1 MSMRIKLIGGFSI
14 LGVILL
20 LTGLV
25 GLRGISNLSQ
35 DLHFIIGPAWST
47 ADGSMETSIEIE
59 AQMII
64 VSHLLRGERD
74 EKESA
79 DLARAKQRADE
90 ALARLTGADLLP
102 EADVKSL
109 MAQYANYQTAQTD
122 LIAKHYAFQ
131 TVRSEF
137 DINTEKFV
145 LLGQAM
151 EVIGDAAV
159 EEIENSPLEPRTW
172 AGGLEQRWK
181 AADGG
186 MESNIGLL
194 WQLYYLERLLSG
206 GDVDML
212 ERKIQESSAFQKDAT
227 NEMFSTGRF
236 TATAGEAYGNLSF
249 QEAYTSLFERHQ
261 MLMGTLIS
269 EYKAFHFALVHYES
283 VAASLLKRLVEVEE
297 NGDAA
302 VEQKAGSILQTQ
314 AVSGELMMSAMVLG
328 LLAAVGLAVYMTRDV
343 VGALHLF
350 QSRVDD
356 IAQGEGDLTKRL
368 RMSRKDEFGRLAR
381 SLDGFIDRIH
391 HLVKDVAESSARI
404 QTASTQVTQ
413 SVRQTSVDVESQRRQ
428 TDQMAF
434 AIGTLDVAAGQVAGN
449 IERASSQAGE
459 ADQETRRVLDVVKN
473 TSQTVDRLAG
483 QITESASVIGTLNE
497 SVGRINSVL
506 GVIQGIAEQ
515 TNLLALNAAI
525 EAARAGEQGRGF
537 AVVADEVRG
546 LAAKTQGSTEEIRLM
561 IEDLKSGATRA
572 VEVMTASRS
581 ISDDTANQ
589 ARQAEQTLSH
599 ISGLIR
605 ALNQM
610 NQQIATAAESQ
621 SDTTG
626 GLRGSIAEILAI
638 AESTSQRM
646 QTTLDTS
653 SGLEQVGDQLQRQVG
668 QFRV

>member
-546 LAAKTQGSTEEIRLM
+546 LAAKTQGSTEEIQLM

>member
-122 LIAKHYAFQ
+122 LIAKHHAFQ

-206 GDVDML
+206 GDADML

-236 TATAGEAYGNLSF
+236 TATAGEAHGNLSF

-314 AVSGELMMSAMVLG
+314 AVSGDLMVSAMVLG

>member
-1 MSMRIKLIGGFSI
+1 
-14 LGVILL
+14 
-20 LTGLV
+20 
-25 GLRGISNLSQ
+25 
-35 DLHFIIGPAWST
+35 
-47 ADGSMETSIEIE
+47 
-59 AQMII
+59 
-64 VSHLLRGERD
+64 
-74 EKESA
+74 
-79 DLARAKQRADE
+79 
-90 ALARLTGADLLP
+90 
-102 EADVKSL
+102 
-109 MAQYANYQTAQTD
+109 
-122 LIAKHYAFQ
+122 
-131 TVRSEF
+131 
-137 DINTEKFV
+137 
-145 LLGQAM
+145 
-151 EVIGDAAV
+151 
-159 EEIENSPLEPRTW
+159 
-172 AGGLEQRWK
+172 
-181 AADGG
+181 

-206 GDVDML
+206 GDADML

-314 AVSGELMMSAMVLG
+314 AVSGDLMVSAMVLG

-368 RMSRKDEFGRLAR
+368 KMSRKDEFGRLAR
-381 SLDGFIDRIH
+381 SLDGFIERIH
-391 HLVKDVAESSARI
+391 YLVKDVAESSARI
-404 QTASTQVTQ
+404 QTASSQVTQ
-413 SVRQTSVDVESQRRQ
+413 SVRQTSVDVENQRRQ

-581 ISDDTANQ
+581 ISDDTAEQ

-610 NQQIATAAESQ
+610 NQQIATAAENQ

>member
-206 GDVDML
+206 GDADML